1 MFGSKKTK
9 NKKFLNFRGPKK
21 AAKNKKTLIFN
32 DKKTL
37 KMTYFWWQP
46 SKITYFLRQSS
57 DG

>member
-46 SKITYFLRQSS
+46 SKITYF
-57 DG
+57 